1 MVCLTGMEYKMV
13 AIAGV
18 MVEYVIL
25 CCWVWLLH
33 VWLPELSLS
42 PRRGNP
48 IMVNM
53 RGMPEKC

>member
-1 MVCLTGMEYKMV
+1 MEYKMV

-18 MVEYVIL
+18 MVESVIL